1 MSVLYYGNLEQLYLK
16 DCVVC
21 WFDDGDINDVLG
33 MYNLTNVYCL
43 VLCCVTKGMVQVKT
57 EW

>member
-1 MSVLYYGNLEQLYLK
+1 VWF
-16 DCVVC
+16 C
-21 WFDDGDINDVLG
+21 WFDDDDINDVLG

-43 VLCCVTKGMVQVKT
+43 VLCCVTKGMIQVKT